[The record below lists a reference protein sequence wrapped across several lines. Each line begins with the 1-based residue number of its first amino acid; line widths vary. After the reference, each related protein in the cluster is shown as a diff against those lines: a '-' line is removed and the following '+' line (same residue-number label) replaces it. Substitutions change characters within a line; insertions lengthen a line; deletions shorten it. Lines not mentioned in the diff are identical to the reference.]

1 LKKAPSTGR
10 KRPARNKSGKPKNT
24 PALGSASPSGKKGPV
39 KNKSGKPKNTPE
51 LSAAPPGGKT
61 RPVNNKARIPKTKPV
76 KITPMTGADPV
87 REAVHQALLAF
98 GRRPTNAENLLD
110 RFISRDFKA
119 RDRAFF
125 QEILYGT
132 LRWRGRID
140 ASYERFLSEPPER
153 LSQGVREALRIGVY
167 QIMFMDRVPDHGAV
181 NTSVYLAGQD
191 KGRGARGLVNAVL
204 RRVLREPFQ
213 PPKAIKDRL
222 TIWESHPEW
231 LVKRWIAHLGPE
243 AARARCEANNSE
255 GPVVFRANPWQ
266 GSAARLADI
275 LGEEGIATEPG
286 RVDPD
291 SLWMK
296 PRAGGG
302 YYSFSKTGSYNA
314 GAFIIQDEASSLA
327 ARFSGVGS
335 GQRVLDTCAAPGGKT
350 AVMAWMAGKRGRV
363 VAADNAS
370 SRLGRLKINCARIGA
385 PVQVIAMDSGN
396 PAFGDVFD
404 TVFVDAP
411 CSGAGVIRRHP
422 DARWRL
428 RENNFGCHG
437 EEQRALLVAAA
448 GAVKLGGWLVY
459 SVCTNEPEETD
470 EVALAMDGGGFVRQ
484 PAVDSLPA
492 AAREFVGED
501 GALRLLPESGR
512 GLDGFFAVRWRRVQ
526 EGS

>member
-1 LKKAPSTGR
+1 MKKAPPSGR

-24 PALGSASPSGKKGPV
+24 PG
-39 KNKSGKPKNTPE
+39 
-51 LSAAPPGGKT
+51 LSAAPPSGKK
-61 RPVNNKARIPKTKPV
+61 RPVKNKLRSPKTASV
-76 KITPMTGADPV
+76 KITPGTGADPV
-87 REAVHQALLAF
+87 REAVHHALVAF
-98 GRRPTNAENLLD
+98 GRRPTNAENLLE
-110 RFISRDFKA
+110 RFTSPEFKA

-125 QEILYGT
+125 RDLLYGT

-153 LSQGVREALRIGVY
+153 LSRGVREALRLGVY

-204 RRVLREPFQ
+204 RRVLREPLR

-222 TIWESHPEW
+222 TIWESHPSW
-231 LVKRWIAHLGPE
+231 LVQRWISRLGPE
-243 AARARCEANNSE
+243 AARARCEANNVE

-275 LGEEGIATEPG
+275 LGEQGIATEPG

-302 YYSFSKTGSYNA
+302 HPSFSKTGAYKA

-335 GQRVLDTCAAPGGKT
+335 GQRVLDACAAPGGKT
-350 AVMAWMAGKRGRV
+350 AVMAWMAGKRGMV

-370 SRLGRLKINCARIGA
+370 LRLERLKINCARIGA
-385 PVQVIAMDSGN
+385 PVRVIAMDMGK

-428 RENNFGCHG
+428 RENDFARHG
-437 EEQRALLVAAA
+437 ETQRAILAAAA
-448 GAVKLGGWLVY
+448 GAVKPGGCLIY
-459 SVCTNEPEETD
+459 SVCSNEPEEAD
-470 EVALAMDGGGFVRQ
+470 EVASSIDRAGFVRE
-484 PAVDSLPA
+484 PAMDSLPA

-501 GALRLLPESGR
+501 GALRILPESGR
-512 GLDGFFAVRWRRVQ
+512 GLDGFFAVRWRRV
-526 EGS
+526 